1 MKKSFFALLS
11 LILCVCFCFSG
22 CNLFV
27 SDIDNSNKV
36 AAEMGEIILT
46 REELLKGYNSYYNTF
61 YNNSNNDANKAMEE
75 LIKYLISK
83 KIYIKDATELLDQ
96 GKIEITDAEYNY
108 LWYSVYKALINNIE
122 TFEKKIR
129 QELEIDEED
138 EDLEQE
144 SQFVYTPYDKLAEVV
159 FNEETGKYEIS
170 LLNKVLIEKIN
181 EETGEKEY
189 KYVSAEE
196 AEQYGPVEKFGEE
209 YEEYKEYVINLI
221 NEKKLFE
228 GQTNLTEEQEN
239 DKSISKEALR
249 RYIKQLKNNEE
260 KKNLSTDDE
269 SVFGRELDRIYK
281 IVYENLLNNK
291 LYLYKVAQIDI
302 DEEDLLERY
311 LEKVKTCYERY
322 LFKPDAFTEELT
334 KTVGSAKQYAGYME
348 EPNCIEDIFYIPEN
362 EDENFFYLTHIIIS
376 LSESQVQQINELKQ
390 YCQANGLDDE
400 YYQTEFNKIVDKS
413 KIKLDERDKNGY
425 IVVKSTDEN
434 AISIEQMLQNL
445 QADLAAIDEKY
456 DAEIDRTAS
465 LSDAERNAYFN
476 ERADKFNEY
485 IYKYSDD
492 TGTLQIQRSM
502 IGGKDNENWYTY
514 ALGTGNT
521 DASFVENFVEEAR
534 NLYEIGNLTG
544 YNTILMQNWQESN
557 GVKTLKTQ
565 STGYSVIMYCGEVR
579 NLFENFDEKEFD
591 LTDLPNDALL
601 KMTYKRLGLT
611 MNKTLFDL
619 LFEECYEGIYNNLI
633 KLYEDSVK
641 ASLEITTYSNVYSD
655 LLR

>member
-1 MKKSFFALLS
+1 MKKSFFGLLS

-22 CNLFV
+22 CNLFI
-27 SDIDNSNKV
+27 SDIDTSNNI
-36 AAEMGEIILT
+36 AAEVGEVILT

-61 YNNSNNDANKAMEE
+61 YNNNNKDADKAMEE
-75 LIKYLISK
+75 LIEYLISK
-83 KIYIKDATELLDQ
+83 KIYINDATELLDQ
-96 GKIEITDAEYNY
+96 GEIEITDAENNY
-108 LWYSVYKALINNIE
+108 LWYSVYSALINNIE
-122 TFEKKIR
+122 TFEEKIR
-129 QELEIDEED
+129 QELEIDTTD

-144 SQFVYTPYDKLAEVV
+144 SQFIYTPYDKLAEVIY
-159 FNEETGKYEIS
+159 NEDTGKYEIS
-170 LLNKVLIEKIN
+170 ILNKVLVEKTN

-189 KYVSAEE
+189 EYVTQEE
-196 AEQYGPVEKFGEE
+196 ATQYNIVDIFDEE
-209 YEEYKEYVINLI
+209 YIINLI

-228 GQTNLTEEQEN
+228 GQVDLTEEQEN
-239 DKSISKEALR
+239 NKTISKEALR
-249 RYIKQLKNNEE
+249 RYTRQLKDNEE
-260 KKNLSTDDE
+260 KKNLSTDNE
-269 SVFGRELDRIYK
+269 SVFSREIDRIYK
-281 IVYENLLNNK
+281 IVYENLLTNK
-291 LYLYKVAQIDI
+291 FYLYKVSEIDI

-322 LFKPDAFTEELT
+322 LFNPDAFTEELT

-348 EPNCIEDIFYIPEN
+348 ESNCIEDIFYIPEN
-362 EDENFFYLTHIIIS
+362 EEENFFYLTHIVIT

-413 KIKLDERDKNGY
+413 KIKLDERDENGY
-425 IVVKSTDEN
+425 IIIKSTDEN

-445 QADLAAIDEKY
+445 QADLDVIDEKY
-456 DAEIDRTAS
+456 DAEINNTAS

-492 TGTLQIQRSM
+492 TGTLQIQKSM
-502 IGGKDNENWYTY
+502 VGGKNNENWYTY
-514 ALGTGNT
+514 ALGTGDT

-534 NLYEIGNLTG
+534 NLYEAGNLTG
-544 YNTILMQNWQESN
+544 YNTILMQNWQESS
-557 GVKTLKTQ
+557 GVETLKTQ
-565 STGYSVIMYCGEVR
+565 STGYSIIMYCGEAR
-579 NLFENFDEKEFD
+579 NLFENFDEQEFD

-601 KMTYKRLGLT
+601 KMTYQRLGLT

-619 LFEECYEGIYNNLI
+619 IFEESYESIYNNLI

-641 ASLEITTYSNVYSD
+641 ADLEITTHTNIYND
-655 LLR
+655 LLS